1 MPSYK
6 CVQTTPDNPAGG
18 CGIESPSPA
27 TPSVDLG
34 KVYALQSR
42 VLYALAAMASA
53 VLLAGFWSASLAD
66 GFGRD
71 IVTAGTIGNSGEL
84 GGTFASAG
92 FGFGVIFA
100 AVAGLAATFTACNC
114 VVFAMLP
121 GLAAT
126 GEPRVRYRRLGL
138 RALGVFT
145 IGVLVVSAA
154 YGMFV
159 GFLGADG
166 IAAFNARP
174 VRLAQA
180 SAVFSVLGV
189 AMLAWG
195 AFELGL
201 LTPVRHRLSPVTLA
215 FLAQP
220 TTKAALLGLMVGTF
234 AVGRPF
240 PVMRDFLAY
249 AATAESPLY
258 GASMMMV
265 QGLGQI
271 GVMAALF
278 LILVLGFGRALER
291 WMMTRPQQPALV
303 SAMALIGGGTFFIFY
318 WGLSVAFDIGRWGVK
333 LGWYS

>member
-1 MPSYK
+1 MK
-6 CVQTTPDNPAGG
+6 TELGNPAAG
-18 CGIESPSPA
+18 CGIESAGPA
-27 TPSVDLG
+27 SHSSVNLG
-34 KVYALQSR
+34 EVYALRSR
-42 VLYALAAMASA
+42 VLYALAAMTGA
-53 VLLAGFWSASLAD
+53 VLLAGFWNVRLVD

-71 IVTAGTIGNSGEL
+71 VVAAGIIGNSGQL
-84 GGTFASAG
+84 GGTIASAAG
-92 FGFGVIFA
+92 LGFGVIFA
-100 AVAGLAATFTACNC
+100 VVAGLAATFTACNC

-121 GLAAT
+121 GLAAA
-126 GEPRVRYRRLGL
+126 GEPRTRRGGPAL

-145 IGVLVVSAA
+145 AGVLAVGAA
-154 YGMFV
+154 YGMFI

-166 IAAFNARP
+166 IEAFNAGP

-180 SAVFSVLGV
+180 SAVFSVLGM

-201 LTPVRHRLSPVTLA
+201 LAPVRRRFSPVTLA
-215 FLAQP
+215 FLTQP
-220 TTKAALLGLMVGTF
+220 TTKATLLGLMVGTF

-249 AATAESPLY
+249 AAAAESPLY
-258 GASMMMV
+258 GASVMMV

-271 GVMAALF
+271 AVMAALF
-278 LILVLGFGRALER
+278 LVLMLGFGSALER
-291 WMMTRPQQPALV
+291 WMAARPQQPALV
-303 SAMALIGGGTFFIFY
+303 SAMALIAGGTFFVFY